1 MELKYR
7 NAHEKQNAEPC
18 LNRTFMELK
27 FAQLYVYTLI
37 QLFKSHLYGIEIS
50 NATSTERFSNI

>member
-1 MELKYR
+1 MELKCGF
-7 NAHEKQNAEPC
+7 NNISNVGHKC